1 MLEQVGG
8 EVEDL
13 EVEVLVVGVDLEVED
28 LAEEVPVDIGN
39 TEILKVNT
47 LPLEESAL
55 WFWII
60 GVNLVVCLQ

>member
-55 WFWII
+55 
-60 GVNLVVCLQ
+60 